1 VAYLQQD
8 CDAALVKI
16 RVALRPADNCNL
28 PPDSQVAPVEAITLL
43 GPAAVAA
50 VGERARKAR
59 AAKAAADGKNNAAA
73 AAVDGWMGPV
83 DEEGLMLG
91 LDDIAWDQEC
101 FLGDA
106 GEPGFGLGS
115 RFEPNSRLSLGLAP
129 SRSGLGSQV
138 GACCGWGGVCVIST
152 LLLAYRRRFGN
163 MGVCG
168 MCRQLHFVTHSLC
181 SYETTLFL
189 LSLHALCPVCISLTL
204 SCWLYLHVVTLNTL
218 ILVSPVACCMHWSA
232 LVCLAGHL
240 WCVWHV
246 QQPGRDAGDV

>member
-28 PPDSQVAPVEAITLL
+28 PPDSQVAPVEAITML
-43 GPAAVAA
+43 GPAAAAA
-50 VGERARKAR
+50 VTRKAR

-73 AAVDGWMGPV
+73 AAAVDSWMGPV

-91 LDDIAWDQEC
+91 LDDIAWDQEG

-106 GEPGFGLGS
+106 GEPGFGMGL

-138 GACCGWGGVCVIST
+138 GARLWVELWVFAA
-152 LLLAYRRRFGN
+152 LPV
-163 MGVCG
+163 MG
-168 MCRQLHFVTHSLC
+168 
-181 SYETTLFL
+181 
-189 LSLHALCPVCISLTL
+189 
-204 SCWLYLHVVTLNTL
+204 
-218 ILVSPVACCMHWSA
+218 SP
-232 LVCLAGHL
+232 
-240 WCVWHV
+240 
-246 QQPGRDAGDV
+246 P